1 MTAGGHISRMIGS
14 VVKKLQMK
22 PQNIY
27 GQFSDKNGFEP
38 FFMLFGTKRGLFEL
52 IFEFLKILKTESEA
66 GPQNMQGKFSDENGF
81 KHFFMLFGTKRG
93 FFEFIFDFLKF
104 LKTELALGTPKETTL
119 FSDEK

>member
-1 MTAGGHISRMIGS
+1 
-14 VVKKLQMK
+14 
-22 PQNIY
+22 
-27 GQFSDKNGFEP
+27 
-38 FFMLFGTKRGLFEL
+38 MLFGTKRGLFEL

-81 KHFFMLFGTKRG
+81 KYFVMLFGTKRG